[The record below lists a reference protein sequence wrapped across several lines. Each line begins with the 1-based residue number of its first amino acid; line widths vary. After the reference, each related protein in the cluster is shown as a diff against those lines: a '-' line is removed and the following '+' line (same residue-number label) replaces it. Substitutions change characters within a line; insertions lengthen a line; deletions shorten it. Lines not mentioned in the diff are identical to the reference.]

1 MHAVR
6 SCPVVERALSW
17 QHSSRPVDVS
27 LLSNVNTSKV
37 ELQREQSQL
46 HRIPDSNDLYHTLYM
61 FSLDLCIKKHPS
73 PF

>member
-27 LLSNVNTSKV
+27 LLSNVNTS
-37 ELQREQSQL
+37 
-46 HRIPDSNDLYHTLYM
+46 
-61 FSLDLCIKKHPS
+61 LDLRVWICEHGHRNS
-73 PF
+73 PIIHSDTMSVMKINNGILNLNPYFV